1 MFNEFVPLKFLVVAS
16 THFASILVMMKK
28 FKLTKGG
35 LQTLVI
41 SEKEASY
48 REDDVG
54 NARLVKEKVLND
66 MWWDKIDYILSF
78 TTPIYDMLRFCD
90 TDKPCLHLL
99 YDMWGTMIEKVK
111 LAIYKQERKRLRES
125 STFYDVVHKILVDRW
140 TKNNTP
146 LHCMAHSLNP
156 R

>member
-1 MFNEFVPLKFLVVAS
+1 
-16 THFASILVMMKK
+16 MMKR
-28 FKLTKGG
+28 FKLIKGG

-41 SEKEASY
+41 SEKWASY

-54 NARLVKEKVLND
+54 KARLVKEKVLDD
-66 MWWDKIDYILSF
+66 MWWDQIDYILSF
-78 TTPIYDMLRFCD
+78 TAPIYDMLRFCD
-90 TDKPCLHLL
+90 TDKPCLHLV
-99 YDMWGTMIEKVK
+99 YDMWDTMIEKVK